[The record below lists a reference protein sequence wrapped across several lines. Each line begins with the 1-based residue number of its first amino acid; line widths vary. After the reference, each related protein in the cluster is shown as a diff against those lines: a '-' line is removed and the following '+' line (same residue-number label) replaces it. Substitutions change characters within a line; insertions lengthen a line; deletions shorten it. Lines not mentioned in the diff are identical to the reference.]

1 MSERRER
8 MTIRTSEKWNM
19 RKDVDVIPHL
29 WSIILA
35 GGEGTRLAPMIKQ
48 WLGEERP
55 KQYCTFTG
63 TRSMLQHTVDR
74 ADRLAAPTRR
84 VTVVGAG
91 QEETARS
98 QLDGRG
104 GFLVVQPANRD
115 TAPGVFLPLSYVRA
129 ADPDATVAIY
139 PSDHFVH
146 PEKQLVDAVRH
157 ATHAIDLLEDRLIL
171 LGMQPDGVDLD
182 YGYLQ
187 VDRYV
192 AGYGAHSLWH
202 VGRFVEKP
210 ERHMMRTFAEG
221 QVLWNTMIV
230 VAKVETLWKLGTK
243 VLPSM
248 MRLFETLVPAVGTT
262 KEDLA
267 LHGIYRTMPTHNF
280 SRDFLEHVYHK
291 VSALDMTDVG
301 WSDWGRPERIAQ
313 SLHKIGKAPA
323 FPVELVGVA

>member
-1 MSERRER
+1 
-8 MTIRTSEKWNM
+8 MTLSTTKKSTVGNEEKI
-19 RKDVDVIPHL
+19 IPRL
-29 WSIILA
+29 WSIVLA
-35 GGEGTRLAPMIKQ
+35 GGEGTRLAPMIKE
-48 WLGEERP
+48 WLGEDRP

-74 ADRLAAPTRR
+74 ADRLAAPTQR
-84 VTVVGAG
+84 VTVVGAS
-91 QEETARS
+91 QEETARN

-104 GFLVVQPANRD
+104 GVLVVQPANRD

-139 PSDHFVH
+139 PSDHFAH

-157 ATHAIDLLEDRLIL
+157 AIHAIDLLEDRLIL
-171 LGMQPDGVDLD
+171 LGIQPDGVDLD
-182 YGYLQ
+182 YGYIQ

-230 VAKVETLWKLGTK
+230 VAKVETLWKLGMK

-248 MRLFETLVPAVGTT
+248 MRMFETLAAAVGTT
-262 KEDLA
+262 SEDRV
-267 LHGIYRTMPTHNF
+267 LHGIYRTMPTWNF
-280 SRDFLEHVYHK
+280 SRDFLEHVAHK
-291 VSALDMTDVG
+291 VSTLDVKDVF
-301 WSDWGRPERIAQ
+301 WSDWGRSERIAQ
-313 SLHKIGKAPA
+313 SLHKIGKATA
-323 FPVELVGVA
+323 FPAELVGVA

>member
-1 MSERRER
+1 
-8 MTIRTSEKWNM
+8 MTTPITKRSTVGNKET
-19 RKDVDVIPHL
+19 VIPHL
-29 WSIILA
+29 WSIVLA
-35 GGEGTRLAPMIKQ
+35 GGEGTRLAPMIKE

-74 ADRLAAPTRR
+74 ADLLAPPTQR

-91 QEETARS
+91 QEETAHS

-104 GFLVVQPANRD
+104 GFLVVQPANCN

-129 ADPDATVAIY
+129 ADPDATVVIY

-146 PEKQLVDAVRH
+146 PEAQLVQAVRH
-157 ATHAIDLLEDRLIL
+157 AVGAIDLLEDRLIL
-171 LGMQPDGVDLD
+171 LGIQPDGFELD
-182 YGYLQ
+182 YGYMQ

-192 AGYGAHSLWH
+192 GGYGAHSLWH

-210 ERHMMRTFAEG
+210 EQQLAKTFAEG

-230 VAKVETLWKLGTK
+230 VAKVQTLWKLGTK

-248 MRLFETLVPAVGTT
+248 MRLFESLLPAVGTT
-262 KEDLA
+262 KEGRA
-267 LHGIYRTMPTHNF
+267 LHSIYRTMPTKNF
-280 SRDFLEHVYHK
+280 SGDFLEHVYHK
-291 VSALDMTDVG
+291 ISALDVTDVD

-313 SLHKIGKAPA
+313 SLRRIGKAPT